1 VPFDVSREVVTA
13 AAHAIAREYPGLSV
27 EAVVGDFDRHLGELP
42 RGGRRLIA
50 FLGGTIGN
58 FAPKERAE
66 FFQRLAGE
74 MEPGDSF
81 LLGADLIKDAVRLVR
96 AYDDRAG
103 VTAQFNLNVLSVLN
117 RELGGEF
124 DLSTFEH
131 IARFDEDNEW
141 IEMLLRSRC
150 DQDVKI
156 LELGEEIS
164 FRQGEELRTEI
175 SAKFRVEDLKAELA
189 DAGLDATE
197 WWTDPAGDFSLC
209 LSFLS

>member
-1 VPFDVSREVVTA
+1 M
-13 AAHAIAREYPGLSV
+13 
-27 EAVVGDFDRHLGELP
+27 
-42 RGGRRLIA
+42 
-50 FLGGTIGN
+50 
-58 FAPKERAE
+58 K
-66 FFQRLAGE
+66 
-74 MEPGDSF
+74 PGDSF
-81 LLGADLIKDAVRLVR
+81 LLGADLIKDAVRLER

-103 VTAQFNLNVLSVLN
+103 VTAQFNLNLLSVLN

-189 DAGLDATE
+189 EAGLDATE
-197 WWTDPAGDFSLC
+197 WWTDPAGDFSLS
-209 LSFLS
+209 LSFLV